1 MSGIQAPDK
10 ETMEACRLYVDNLI
24 KADPFLGKAGGYSSQ
39 IGGDYRKNKTW
50 EAE

>member
-24 KADPFLGKAGGYSSQ
+24 EVRTPM
-39 IGGDYRKNKTW
+39 
-50 EAE
+50 

>member
-24 KADPFLGKAGGYSSQ
+24 IYEN
-39 IGGDYRKNKTW
+39 IM
-50 EAE
+50 

>member
-24 KADPFLGKAGGYSSQ
+24 KP
-39 IGGDYRKNKTW
+39 IIPW
-50 EAE
+50 ESWRI

>member
-24 KADPFLGKAGGYSSQ
+24 KPIHSGKAGGYSSQ
-39 IGGDYRKNKTW
+39 AGGDYRKNKTW
-50 EAE
+50 KAE